1 MADRPIVTTLLAV
14 VLLAAVAV
22 VVVQS
27 GLIYSVVPPN
37 PDGYER
43 VTVTTFDEDGT
54 PLASVEVRVADTRG
68 KRYLGL
74 SNTSELAT
82 GEGMLFVHPSEG
94 RHSYVMRD
102 MAFPLDIVF
111 IDADEE
117 VTTIHHAPV
126 PDGEYERSYSGRG
139 KWVLEVPRGWTN
151 ETGLEPGDRV
161 TIPESAHDT
170 GG

>member
-1 MADRPIVTTLLAV
+1 MADRRTVATLLAV

-27 GLIYSVVPPN
+27 GLVYTVFPPN

-54 PLASVEVRVADTRG
+54 PLASVEARVADTRA

-82 GEGMLFVHPSEG
+82 REGMLFVHPAED
-94 RHSYVMRD
+94 RHGYVMRD
-102 MAFPLDIVF
+102 MAFPIDIVF
-111 IDADEE
+111 IGADEE

-126 PDGEYERSYSGRG
+126 PDGEYERTYAGRA
-139 KWVLEVPRGWTN
+139 KWVLEVPRGWVN
-151 ETGLEPGDRV
+151 ETGLAVGDRV
-161 TIPESAHDT
+161 AIPESAHDT
-170 GG
+170 G